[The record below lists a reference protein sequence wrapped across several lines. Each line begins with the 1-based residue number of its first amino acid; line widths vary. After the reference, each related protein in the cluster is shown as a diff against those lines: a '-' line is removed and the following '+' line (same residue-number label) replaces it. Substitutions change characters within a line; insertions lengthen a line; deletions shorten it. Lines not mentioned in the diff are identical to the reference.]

1 MGSLTWADL
10 YKYTRDWRLS
20 SRLEHWLDTGVHHPE
35 TWLCWGGGSDPAK
48 DKKYFA
54 KARVPPPLRFPVPLI
69 SLVATSVDVRK
80 HKRSGEW
87 DGAGFNGG
95 KTKQRPLLKHAG
107 QHSRTGERKK
117 CVCVCVAGGGRWRG
131 GYCGSEAGQ
140 TVRRTLKASSVQID
154 KRSIS
159 RQHLNP
165 SRCITWT
172 LGSLDKKGANCD
184 RDTYPEIGR
193 RWVRVRGGGGGGGG
207 GGRLLMCLSALMRSR
222 LSAGTKKADFGVVG
236 VATYIPTHLR
246 SGRRFEEMEIGVKF
260 HSVTT
265 LARTNE
271 KEFNLITFIVKESVA
286 ALFIWIQWWKSPA
299 LVKSSETGM
308 SVTGIDMK
316 IILNNNNLH
325 L

>member
-1 MGSLTWADL
+1 M
-10 YKYTRDWRLS
+10 
-20 SRLEHWLDTGVHHPE
+20 
-35 TWLCWGGGSDPAK
+35 
-48 DKKYFA
+48 
-54 KARVPPPLRFPVPLI
+54 
-69 SLVATSVDVRK
+69 
-80 HKRSGEW
+80 
-87 DGAGFNGG
+87 
-95 KTKQRPLLKHAG
+95 
-107 QHSRTGERKK
+107 
-117 CVCVCVAGGGRWRG
+117 CVCRGGDGGG

-140 TVRRTLKASSVQID
+140 TVRRTLIASSVQID

-165 SRCITWT
+165 SRCITWHLAALT
-172 LGSLDKKGANCD
+172 KRELTATGTRTRRLDGGWGH
-184 RDTYPEIGR
+184 GR
-193 RWVRVRGGGGGGGG
+193 RWVGG
-207 GGRLLMCLSALMRSR
+207 GGRLLMCLLALMRSR
-222 LSAGTKKADFGVVG
+222 LSAGTKKADFGLVG

-265 LARTNE
+265 LARTNK

-286 ALFIWIQWWKSPA
+286 ALFIWIQWWKSPV

-308 SVTGIDMK
+308 SMMGIDME

>member
-35 TWLCWGGGSDPAK
+35 TWLCWEGGRGGSDSAK

-69 SLVATSVDVRK
+69 SLVATSVDVRQ
-80 HKRSGEW
+80 HNRRSGEW

-107 QHSRTGERKK
+107 PHSRTGERS
-117 CVCVCVAGGGRWRG
+117 VCMSRGWRGG

-165 SRCITWT
+165 SRCITWHSAALT
-172 LGSLDKKGANCD
+172 RRELTATGTRTRRLD
-184 RDTYPEIGR
+184 
-193 RWVRVRGGGGGGGG
+193 GGGEAEGGGFGGVGGG
-207 GGRLLMCLSALMRSR
+207 GGRE
-222 LSAGTKKADFGVVG
+222 
-236 VATYIPTHLR
+236 ATDV
-246 SGRRFEEMEIGVKF
+246 FIGF
-260 HSVTT
+260 D
-265 LARTNE
+265 E
-271 KEFNLITFIVKESVA
+271 
-286 ALFIWIQWWKSPA
+286 
-299 LVKSSETGM
+299 KSSQCR
-308 SVTGIDMK
+308 
-316 IILNNNNLH
+316 H
-325 L
+325 